1 MLYVLQPR
9 YTGKVRKMEKEY
21 TIKLNIEISGVV
33 IGENRQEAIED
44 IDMLDFIDEAI
55 HSGNFTIKETDT
67 KLRMRSVLKALN
79 PGNYSYQQ

>member
-1 MLYVLQPR
+1 
-9 YTGKVRKMEKEY
+9 MEKEY

-44 IDMLDFIDEAI
+44 IDMLDYIDEAV
-55 HSGNFTIKETDT
+55 HSVNFTFKATDT

-79 PGNYSYQQ
+79 PGNYTYQQ

>member
-1 MLYVLQPR
+1 
-9 YTGKVRKMEKEY
+9 MEKEY

-44 IDMLDFIDEAI
+44 IDMLDFIDEAV

-79 PGNYSYQQ
+79 PRNYTYQQ

>member
-1 MLYVLQPR
+1 
-9 YTGKVRKMEKEY
+9 MEKEY

-44 IDMLDFIDEAI
+44 IDMLDVIDEAV

>member
-1 MLYVLQPR
+1 
-9 YTGKVRKMEKEY
+9 MEKEY

-33 IGENRQEAIED
+33 IGEHRHEAIEA

>member
-1 MLYVLQPR
+1 
-9 YTGKVRKMEKEY
+9 MEKEY

-44 IDMLDFIDEAI
+44 IDMLDFIDEAV

-67 KLRMRSVLKALN
+67 KLTSFSNFGLMELQIRN
-79 PGNYSYQQ
+79 

>member
-1 MLYVLQPR
+1 
-9 YTGKVRKMEKEY
+9 MEKEY

-55 HSGNFTIKETDT
+55 NSGIFTIKETDT